1 MKRLIIIICVN
12 VFLCASAQVTMPEAG
27 TLAREYYDKA
37 VTGDVEAQHALAKC
51 YATADGGV
59 GRDMSASFDWD
70 LKAARNGNG
79 DAMYAVGCRYAE
91 GIEGVVT
98 QDYCEAL
105 RWWRKAAEVGDLS
118 GDAHYKIAEC
128 YIYGRGIGKNEYT
141 ASEWFLLSAGR
152 GNLMA
157 QIWLGRTALD
167 EGRAT
172 EGVKW
177 LKKAALQGSPIAQ
190 VLLGRAYMDGLDGV
204 KQDNSEALMW
214 FKMAAEQ
221 EWPEGLYLLGT
232 MYLIGKGCAMD
243 IEEALRL
250 IRLSAEQGYVHAH
263 FSLAQHYFYGQD
275 VVRNLTEAERW
286 CRRPAED
293 GMVIAQTLMGCIL
306 YEQER
311 KAEAAGWW
319 EKAAGQGDVFAVLE
333 LGKYYI
339 YDLNDYRAIPY
350 LEKAADLGCG
360 EAECLLGWCYLNSW
374 GVTADKDK
382 ARSLLESAVGH
393 GFEEEARRELSR
405 IDKEIEPDIKDI
417 YNAAVAGD
425 AAARHELAVRY
436 ATGDHVPRDMAESVK
451 WDKKSA
457 EQGNAAAQY
466 SLGCRYANG
475 EGGLDKDIDEALR

>member
-1 MKRLIIIICVN
+1 
-12 VFLCASAQVTMPEAG
+12 MPEAG

-59 GRDMSASFDWD
+59 GRDMSASFGWD

-128 YIYGRGIGKNEYT
+128 YIYGRGIRQNEDN

-214 FKMAAEQ
+214 IKMAAEQ
-221 EWPEGLYLLGT
+221 EWPEGLYLLGS

-263 FSLAQHYFYGQD
+263 FNLAQHYFYGRD
-275 VVRNLTEAERW
+275 VVKNLTEAERW

-319 EKAAGQGDVFAVLE
+319 KKAARQGDVFAVLD
-333 LGKYYI
+333 LGEYYI

-360 EAECLLGWCYLNSW
+360 EAECLLGWCYLNGW

-393 GFEEEARRELSR
+393 GVEEEARRELSR

-417 YNAAVAGD
+417 IYNAVLAGD

-475 EGGLDKDIDEALR
+475 EGGA

>member
-1 MKRLIIIICVN
+1 M
-12 VFLCASAQVTMPEAG
+12 
-27 TLAREYYDKA
+27 AREYYDKA

-98 QDYCEAL
+98 QDYGEAL

-128 YIYGRGIGKNEYT
+128 YIYGWGIGKNEYT
-141 ASEWFLLSAGR
+141 ASDWFLLSAGR

-190 VLLGRAYMDGLDGV
+190 VQLGRAYMDGLDGV

-243 IEEALRL
+243 TEEAFRL

-263 FSLAQHYFYGQD
+263 FNLAQHYFYGQD
-275 VVRNLTEAERW
+275 VVKNLTEAERW
-286 CRRPAED
+286 CRCPAED
-293 GMVIAQTLMGCIL
+293 GMVIAQTLMGYIL
-306 YEQER
+306 YEQGR

-360 EAECLLGWCYLNSW
+360 EAECLLGWCYLNGW
-374 GVTADKDK
+374 GVTADRM
-382 ARSLLESAVGH
+382 AS
-393 GFEEEARRELSR
+393 
-405 IDKEIEPDIKDI
+405 
-417 YNAAVAGD
+417 
-425 AAARHELAVRY
+425 AARGPTPDTEI
-436 ATGDHVPRDMAESVK
+436 S
-451 WDKKSA
+451 
-457 EQGNAAAQY
+457 
-466 SLGCRYANG
+466 SL
-475 EGGLDKDIDEALR
+475 KLRSSL